1 MGALSWVFVSLLTV
15 RPALPR
21 VSAMSPSLQSTKL
34 KARLKPCKVATS
46 RADPSVLT
54 TANLV
59 PRMILQ
65 VDVEDSAVAVVA
77 VVAVAEDLVI
87 AVDEA
92 AVAVVAEDLVIAVDK
107 AAVVVAAS
115 AVVVE
120 ALPTVVVSET
130 SLAPRSPSK
139 LMTPDQWCCVDC

>member
-1 MGALSWVFVSLLTV
+1 
-15 RPALPR
+15 
-21 VSAMSPSLQSTKL
+21 MSPSLQSKKL
-34 KARLKPCKVATS
+34 KARLKPCKAATS

-65 VDVEDSAVAVVA
+65 VDVEDSVVAVVA

-87 AVDEA
+87 AVDE
-92 AVAVVAEDLVIAVDK
+92 

>member
-1 MGALSWVFVSLLTV
+1 MALSWVFVSLLTV

-21 VSAMSPSLQSTKL
+21 VSDMSPSLQSKKL
-34 KARLKPCKVATS
+34 KARLKPCKAATS

-65 VDVEDSAVAVVA
+65 VDVEDSV
-77 VVAVAEDLVI
+77 VAEDLVI

-92 AVAVVAEDLVIAVDK
+92 VVAVVAEDLVIAVDE

-130 SLAPRSPSK
+130 SLAPRLPSK
-139 LMTPDQWCCVDC
+139 LMTPDQWCCVNC